1 MEAEA
6 RTTSKAH
13 DVPHSS
19 NYSILYIG
27 IDMHLNS
34 PTGTSEFSH
43 YVRISSGSLY
53 CYEIE
58 LLLELV

>member
-6 RTTSKAH
+6 RTTSETH
-13 DVPHSS
+13 NVPHSS
-19 NYSILYIG
+19 NNSILHIG

-43 YVRISSGSLY
+43 YVHISSGSLY
-53 CYEIE
+53 FCETE
-58 LLLELV
+58 LLLEFV